1 MGEKRTQ
8 NGLEMIDYPG
18 YMPDKKAELCVQIAN
33 EVLDHPGSGL
43 DGWMD
48 GWMEDGEPRGASGE
62 EGGLRCK
69 K

>member
-1 MGEKRTQ
+1 MGEKRSQ

-43 DGWMD
+43 DG
-48 GWMEDGEPRGASGE
+48 
-62 EGGLRCK
+62 
-69 K
+69 